1 MDSNEFQGQEGTEK
15 QKGIREC
22 PSSGTGRRKKSQ
34 QKREKERRREEGGA
48 SEGLDH
54 RTGGMV
60 TRGKRDL

>member
-1 MDSNEFQGQEGTEK
+1 MDSKDFQGQEGTEK

-22 PSSGTGRRKKSQ
+22 PCSGKGRRKKSQ
-34 QKREKERRREEGGA
+34 QKRDKEKMGGGGT